1 MVRDLWIL
9 AAVSIAV
16 GVIVWIVLGNPQ
28 KRSVQRAS
36 LRMEISHSLDAD
48 PDLRLI
54 SERSPYM
61 RTER

>member
-1 MVRDLWIL
+1 MVRDLLIL
-9 AAVSIAV
+9 AAATIVL
-16 GVIVWIVLGNPQ
+16 GVIVWSVLGNPP
-28 KRSVQRAS
+28 KRSLQKSS
-36 LRMEISHSLDAD
+36 LPLETSHSLNAD

>member
-9 AAVSIAV
+9 AAVSIAFS
-16 GVIVWIVLGNPQ
+16 VIVWAILGNSP
-28 KRSVQRAS
+28 
-36 LRMEISHSLDAD
+36 LRTETSHSLNAD

-54 SERSPYM
+54 SERSPFM

>member
-1 MVRDLWIL
+1 MVRDLFT
-9 AAVSIAV
+9 IAGASMV
-16 GVIVWIVLGNPQ
+16 FGVIVWIVLGPP
-28 KRSVQRAS
+28 KRPVQRSS
-36 LRMEISHSLDAD
+36 LQLETSHSLNTD

>member
-1 MVRDLWIL
+1 MVRDLLIF
-9 AAVSIAV
+9 AAAAIVLGI
-16 GVIVWIVLGNPQ
+16 IVWSVLGNPQ
-28 KRSVQRAS
+28 KRSLQKSPVRPK
-36 LRMEISHSLDAD
+36 ISHSLNAD

>member
-1 MVRDLWIL
+1 MVRDLLIL
-9 AAVSIAV
+9 AAASVV
-16 GVIVWIVLGNPQ
+16 FGVIVWNVLGSPQ
-28 KRSVQRAS
+28 KRSLQRSS
-36 LRMEISHSLDAD
+36 LPVETSQSLEAD

>member
-9 AAVSIAV
+9 AAVSITV

-28 KRSVQRAS
+28 KRSLQRSS

-54 SERSPYM
+54 YERSPYM